1 MWRRALPGVACG
13 NWIRFGKLLGGVV
26 PDVGGDDREEVLAL
40 NGEGPL
46 RRVYPGG

>member
-1 MWRRALPGVACG
+1 MVWE
-13 NWIRFGKLLGGVV
+13 ITGGVV
-26 PDVGGDDREEVLAL
+26 PDVGGNDMEEVLAL